1 MLIVLEVC
9 LLLILFYCLHLQSE
23 VVPYLLHLLLLLTKK
38 VLQLFLAIL
47 TYLLA
52 PQLTL
57 KLNLPDLTWKCFR
70 KHSDVFEL
78 AVV

>member
-9 LLLILFYCLHLQSE
+9 LLLILFYCLQLQSK
-23 VVPYLLHLLLLLTKK
+23 VVPYLLHLLLLLTEE
-38 VLQLFLAIL
+38 VLQLFLAVL

-57 KLNLPDLTWKCFR
+57 KLNLPDLARKCFR